1 MIDAYSK
8 WIEVIPMNSTTT
20 TATVERLRV
29 LFVQFGISEVLVSD
43 NGTNFVSKEFEE
55 LTRDNGIKTCYNCTS
70 TPGLQWVGGM
80 CREDF

>member
-55 LTRDNGIKTCYNCTS
+55 LTWDTVGQINFEDKISRISQILIKPRN
-70 TPGLQWVGGM
+70 
-80 CREDF
+80 